1 MKPTLPQRLQFWL
14 SILGVSIPVC
24 AFLLWARHR
33 EISLPGLAAALV
45 SLLLFCLLYLRFV
58 PRWICFWRSP
68 AVSGSSALSSGKPPH
83 HIEGKLFTTLLAVDL
98 GFLLAAFL
106 IRKSTGVQG
115 TFLESL
121 SFWTC
126 TDSGHYLDIAQD
138 WYLSQGEMDRL
149 VQLVFLP
156 GYPLAV
162 RLMHLL
168 VPNFLHAGLLISALS
183 FAGAGCVL
191 YRLFCLDLPPREAL
205 RTIRVLCLLPG
216 AFFFAA
222 PMSESLF
229 LLLCASCLYLAR
241 THRWLSGCLLGGLAA
256 FTRSLG
262 LTLII
267 PLLFEWIAAFR
278 VVPKKAR
285 RRQLARGAVL
295 FLIPGGFG
303 VYCLIN
309 LAVAGNPFQF
319 LIYQRVHWS
328 QQPGWF
334 FNTAYYQT
342 EMAQQ
347 CALSD
352 LHTLLG
358 LWLPNLLASFL
369 SLLVM
374 TLAVR
379 HLRPSYTAWYLAYFL
394 IAIGATWL
402 LSAPRYLIAL
412 IPTPLALARLIRNP
426 TADLVV
432 SSVSLCGS
440 ILYFYAFVLRWQ
452 VW

>member
-1 MKPTLPQRLQFWL
+1 M
-14 SILGVSIPVC
+14 
-24 AFLLWARHR
+24 
-33 EISLPGLAAALV
+33 
-45 SLLLFCLLYLRFV
+45 
-58 PRWICFWRSP
+58 
-68 AVSGSSALSSGKPPH
+68 
-83 HIEGKLFTTLLAVDL
+83 TLLQM
-98 GFLLAAFL
+98 
-106 IRKSTGVQG
+106 SVQ
-115 TFLESL
+115 
-121 SFWTC
+121 
-126 TDSGHYLDIAQD
+126 
-138 WYLSQGEMDRL
+138 
-149 VQLVFLP
+149 
-156 GYPLAV
+156 
-162 RLMHLL
+162 
-168 VPNFLHAGLLISALS
+168 AGLLILAILVVRALALNRLPKGS
-183 FAGAGCVL
+183 FLILWGIALA
-191 YRLFCLDLPPREAL
+191 RL
-205 RTIRVLCLLPG
+205 LLPL
-216 AFFFAA
+216 
-222 PMSESLF
+222 SLP
-229 LLLCASCLYLAR
+229 SP
-241 THRWLSGCLLGGLAA
+241 WSI
-256 FTRSLG
+256 
-262 LTLII
+262 II
-267 PLLFEWIAAFR
+267 PLLFEWITAFR

-285 RRQLARGAVL
+285 RRQLARGAAL

-309 LAVAGNPFQF
+309 LAIAGNPFQF

-334 FNTAYYQT
+334 FNTACYQT

-412 IPTPLALARLIRNP
+412 IPTPLALARLTRNP